1 MDMQGHKLTRLLKPL
16 FRYSVVGILYNSW
29 GYFLYLFVTW
39 LGMDPRL
46 TVTMLYPVA
55 AVSSYFAHAKYSFNY
70 QTGRMS
76 AKFRFIL
83 AQIIGYLVNVIMLS
97 VLVERFGYPHQ
108 MVQAAAI
115 FVIAG
120 VLFFLFRFYVFPE
133 IKTKEAETEL
143 HKC

>member
-1 MDMQGHKLTRLLKPL
+1 MAMHQHKLTKLLKSL
-16 FRYSVVGILYNSW
+16 FRYSVVGILNNSW

-46 TVTMLYPVA
+46 AVSMLYPVA
-55 AVSSYFAHAKYSFNY
+55 AVSAYFAHAKYSFNY
-70 QTGRMS
+70 QMGQTS
-76 AKFRFIL
+76 AKFRFII

-120 VLFFLFRFYVFPE
+120 VLFILFRIYVFPVV
-133 IKTKEAETEL
+133 KK
-143 HKC
+143 

>member
-1 MDMQGHKLTRLLKPL
+1 MAMQEHKLTRLLKPL
-16 FRYSVVGILYNSW
+16 FRYSFVGILNNSW

-46 TVTMLYPVA
+46 AVTMLYPVA
-55 AVSSYFAHAKYSFNY
+55 AVSAYFAHAKYSFNY
-70 QTGRMS
+70 QTGRTS

-83 AQIIGYLVNVIMLS
+83 AQIIGYLVNIIMLS
-97 VLVERFGYPHQ
+97 VLVERFEYPHQ

-120 VLFFLFRFYVFPE
+120 VLFFLFRFYVFPVV
-133 IKTKEAETEL
+133 KTKAVETEM

>member
-1 MDMQGHKLTRLLKPL
+1 MAMHQHKLTKLLKSL
-16 FRYSVVGILYNSW
+16 YRYSVVGLLNNAW

-46 TVTMLYPVA
+46 AVSMFYPVA
-55 AVSSYFAHAKYSFNY
+55 AVSAYFAHAKYSFNY
-70 QTGRMS
+70 QMGVTS
-76 AKFRFIL
+76 AKFRFVI
-83 AQIIGYLVNVIMLS
+83 AQIIGYLVNVTMLS

-108 MVQAAAI
+108 IVQAAAI

-120 VLFFLFRFYVFPE
+120 VLFFLFRFYVFPVV
-133 IKTKEAETEL
+133 KTKEGETES